1 MSAGSSGDF
10 ISEYITYASDSTEPP
25 AIFHRWAAIAGIGAT
40 LGREYYLNHG
50 HFVLFPNMYCMLIG
64 APASRKS
71 TAIKI
76 MKEIMKLSGYNSIA
90 AEKTTKEKFLMDLA
104 GVGEEAATP
113 EDFLEQSLFGEEGK
127 VAEMFVMN
135 DEFNDFFGNNIL
147 DFISLLGNLWDFSG
161 SYESKLKNSKS
172 LVINNPTISILSGN
186 TPTTFS
192 STFPPEIFGQGFFS
206 RILLIYSEPSGKKIA
221 FPKIPAQETK
231 NKIAK
236 DLRDLKRFVSGEA
249 KFSHSAELLAEKIYL
264 EDNTLADVRFATY
277 FGRRF
282 SHLLK
287 LSLIVSAARRS
298 SKIEEFDILYANTM
312 LTYAEERMPK
322 ALGEFGKS
330 KNADVAHKVMV
341 LINSAHQVL
350 TYNDIWK
357 HISSDL
363 EKYTDLATIMRNLV
377 EADKI
382 QISPR
387 KDGFLSK
394 KKFTETRDSSIVDYS
409 LLTEEEQRKTE

>member
-1 MSAGSSGDF
+1 MSAGSYGDF
-10 ISEYITYASDSTEPP
+10 ISEYINYASDSTEPP

-298 SKIEEFDILYANTM
+298 SRIEEFDILYANTM